1 MDYLVELAHKS
12 ICLILIINFTPF
24 NPVRIK
30 NLSEKNYNIFNNCLY
45 IVSDLKQFISSI
57 NSRAL

>member
-24 NPVRIK
+24 NPVRVK
-30 NLSEKNYNIFNNCLY
+30 NLSENNYKIFNNFLY

>member
-1 MDYLVELAHKS
+1 MNYLVKLAHKS
-12 ICLILIINFTPF
+12 ICLLIINFIPF
-24 NPVRIK
+24 KPVRIK
-30 NLSEKNYNIFNNCLY
+30 NLSENKYNIFNNCLY

>member
-1 MDYLVELAHKS
+1 MDCLVELAYKS
-12 ICLILIINFTPF
+12 ICLLIIKFTSF

-30 NLSEKNYNIFNNCLY
+30 NLSENNYNIFNNCLY